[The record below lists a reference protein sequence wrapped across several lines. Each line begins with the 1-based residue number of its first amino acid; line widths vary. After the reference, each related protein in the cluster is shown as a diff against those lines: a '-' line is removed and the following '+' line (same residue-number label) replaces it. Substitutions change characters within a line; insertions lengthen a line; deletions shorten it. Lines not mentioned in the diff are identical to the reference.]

1 MLDLCSIRGGKVVI
15 GIAITKLL
23 GNFLLLAV
31 ARRLHQPHM
40 PLLVPFVGSDDV
52 GQGAV
57 LVEVFRIQHKT
68 RNKISKISSEMRSE
82 KVLFA
87 ILLPLFCSLLLHI
100 R

>member
-1 MLDLCSIRGGKVVI
+1 MFYLCTIGGGKIVI

-31 ARRLHQPHM
+31 SRGLHQPHM

-57 LVEVFRIQHKT
+57 LVEVFRI
-68 RNKISKISSEMRSE
+68 
-82 KVLFA
+82 
-87 ILLPLFCSLLLHI
+87 
-100 R
+100 